1 MNELKQLRFP
11 AIYSQ
16 LASDFIAGIPLIQQ
30 MKVPLPRLFE
40 LLKIPRN
47 TLEDPHATLNGK
59 QIEVLLAAGNMIADD
74 SEPFSIQLCRQFRE
88 DTLGLLGLALVNSAN
103 GGEALKTFQK
113 YIFLYS
119 PGIDF
124 HFDQTSSHLEVTLCP
139 LVRFDP
145 AVEHTLFEIIFCA
158 VGFYMQRAGIDL
170 VAEYQLP
177 YSLEEHKAQFEA
189 FTKGK
194 LIQNSSQAK
203 VRFPIIA
210 LETPLARPNLATY
223 KLYIEQLDKQAEQA
237 RAEES
242 FSLKARRIIERQ
254 AQAGIFISRDDLA
267 AELAVSIRTL
277 NRKLKEDG
285 LSFQPLLD
293 QARFAIAKRLLI
305 DTGKTTKQ
313 IAFEVGIPNPAVFC
327 RAFKKWSGKTPGEFR
342 TDYRVE

>member
-1 MNELKQLRFP
+1 MIQTMNL
-11 AIYSQ
+11 
-16 LASDFIAGIPLIQQ
+16 
-30 MKVPLPRLFE
+30 PLPRLFE
-40 LLKIPRN
+40 LLRIPLN
-47 TLEDPHATLNGK
+47 TLDDPHATLNGK
-59 QIEVLLAAGNMIADD
+59 QIEVLLAAGNMIADK
-74 SEPFSIQLCRQFRE
+74 SERFSIQICRQFRE

-124 HFDQTSSHLEVTLCP
+124 HFKQTTTHLEVTLCP
-139 LVRFDP
+139 LVRFDST
-145 AVEHTLFEIIFCA
+145 VERILFEIIFCA

-177 YSLEEHKAQFEA
+177 YSLAEHKADFEA
-189 FTKGK
+189 FTQGK
-194 LIQNSSQAK
+194 LIENTSQAK

-242 FSLKARRIIERQ
+242 FSLKARRFIERQ

-267 AELAVSIRTL
+267 AELAVSVRTL

-305 DTGKTTKQ
+305 DTDKNTKQ
-313 IAFEVGIPNPAVFC
+313 IAFECGIPNSAVFC
-327 RAFKKWSGKTPGEFR
+327 RAFKKWSGQTPGDFR
-342 TDYRVE
+342 AGYR